1 MEPIYIDKSPHKY
14 HSFPFHHHK
23 IWEITIN
30 LSGSGTATID
40 GQEYPFH
47 QGTIFCVAP
56 GILHRKESSEGF
68 IDGSIMLQDFVP
80 IGSSNVY
87 QFEDDASG
95 SFQYIFSLMFDV
107 LMKDGPNARAIINSL
122 ADTMYQLMVG
132 WSANRSRNV
141 IVERFQ
147 KILLDN
153 LSNRDFDISAE
164 SQKIGYSSSYFRK
177 LFKKSTG
184 ASPTSYFNHL
194 RIEYAKRQIQQ
205 YYGVRSM
212 QEVALS
218 SGFADP
224 YYFSRVFRQYAGVN
238 PMQYG
243 KEIGM
248 VKARKVNGEPLA
260 R

>member
-14 HSFPFHHHK
+14 HSFPLHSHE

-30 LSGSGTATID
+30 LSGNGTATVD

-47 QGTIFCVAP
+47 PGTIFCVAP
-56 GILHRKESSEGF
+56 GILHRKESMEGF
-68 IDGSIMLQDFVP
+68 IDGSVMLKDFVP
-80 IGSSNVY
+80 IGSSKVY
-87 QFEDDASG
+87 QFEDDVNE
-95 SFQYIFSLMFDV
+95 SFQYIFSLMFDI
-107 LMKDGPNARAIINSL
+107 LMKDGPNAQAIINSL

-132 WSANRSRNV
+132 WSANSQRNV
-141 IVERFQ
+141 VVERFQ

-153 LSNRDFDISAE
+153 LSNCDFTIAAE
-164 SQKIGYSSSYFRK
+164 LQKIGYCSSYFRK

-184 ASPTSYFNHL
+184 HSPISYFNHL

-218 SGFADP
+218 SGFSDP
-224 YYFSRVFRQYAGVN
+224 YYFSRVFKQYAGVN
-238 PMQYG
+238 PMKYG

-248 VKARKVNGEPLA
+248 VKARKVNGEPFA
-260 R
+260 Q